1 MASNS
6 DIEFHEGCWRFVTVD
21 NLREQMSE
29 DEINRAGLSDMD
41 GTILMAKIQWSR
53 QACHLMH
60 GHWPFH
66 GAPYHRPVS
75 PQEWELASPDSDNDS
90 DVTVLYGLET
100 EEETSL
106 ITSTWTTDDSLGPE
120 EAGSERRPGDDAGE
134 LVLRPA
140 GSEGTEE
147 EAEEELIDGF
157 SLN

>member
-1 MASNS
+1 
-6 DIEFHEGCWRFVTVD
+6 
-21 NLREQMSE
+21 
-29 DEINRAGLSDMD
+29 
-41 GTILMAKIQWSR
+41 
-53 QACHLMH
+53 
-60 GHWPFH
+60 
-66 GAPYHRPVS
+66 APYHRPVS

-120 EAGSERRPGDDAGE
+120 EAGSEMRPGDDAAE

-157 SLN
+157 SFN